1 MFSMTVG
8 PGDELKKCPFCNK
21 DGKRSS
27 GDEVVFLLCGCIPDH
42 VCNEHDND
50 ANVDFK
56 TWQNAHCWKE
66 IDRLTARIK
75 ELEGALD
82 RIRTIDAPVFNGERV
97 TSLYPY
103 RLALWQVI
111 AENALAK
118 NHIPDVGK
126 EVGECSH
133 GAACFSDHK
142 NA

>member
-1 MFSMTVG
+1 MTVG

-66 IDRLTARIK
+66 IDSLTARIK
-75 ELEGALD
+75 ELEGALEHLVYD
-82 RIRTIDAPVFNGERV
+82 LKTDQIPNVKYYEETLSKNKGE
-97 TSLYPY
+97 
-103 RLALWQVI
+103 
-111 AENALAK
+111 K
-118 NHIPDVGK
+118 
-126 EVGECSH
+126 
-133 GAACFSDHK
+133 
-142 NA
+142 

>member
-1 MFSMTVG
+1 MTVG

-75 ELEGALD
+75 ELEGALK
-82 RIRTIDAPVFNGERV
+82 RIVEAPTCSEPFR
-97 TSLYPY
+97 
-103 RLALWQVI
+103 I
-111 AENALAK
+111 AQQALAK
-118 NHIPDVGK
+118 NK
-126 EVGECSH
+126 EE
-133 GAACFSDHK
+133 K
-142 NA
+142 